1 MAERKKTLLGVLL
14 VSALVHWFALDGM
27 RADEGRQLKGP
38 ALNAHLVEPQASPLL
53 ATPPQPQAR
62 SEERTAPAARRSARV
77 RQDVMREES
86 PSRDDLA
93 VPERSK
99 SDAEGLVP
107 AFRAMSLAE
116 VQALARVQ
124 IGLAMRGQRVR
135 LTEPLVVVIRLSSTG
150 TVEIVSA
157 EPALERAVQPLC
169 AELSA
174 VLARNPQ
181 LLRSLQVSPL
191 EIEFLP

>member
-1 MAERKKTLLGVLL
+1 
-14 VSALVHWFALDGM
+14 
-27 RADEGRQLKGP
+27 
-38 ALNAHLVEPQASPLL
+38 
-53 ATPPQPQAR
+53 
-62 SEERTAPAARRSARV
+62 
-77 RQDVMREES
+77 MREES

-99 SDAEGLVP
+99 SVDEGLVP

-150 TVEIVSA
+150 TVEVVSA
-157 EPALERAVQPLC
+157 EPALEPAVQPLC

-181 LLRSLQVSPL
+181 LLRTLQVSPL